1 MNKRLRDL
9 TADLLKTF
17 REQLEGGAGKESGAR
32 VGGVQHFDSSP
43 LPDKQEI
50 YRVLADVQF
59 LLFPGYFG
67 EPGLSFDA
75 IEEQIGYRVAH
86 VMERLRTQVLRE
98 SLHACRFPNPGCRHC
113 QDYAVLVA
121 ENLLAGLPGIRE
133 TLDVDV
139 QEAFKND
146 PAASSYDE
154 IIFSY
159 PGLEAITVYRVAH
172 LLVEQGLVLI
182 PRIMTEWAHARTGID
197 IHPGA
202 RIGPGFFI
210 DHGTGVVI
218 GETTDIGCNVT
229 LYQGVTLGA
238 LNFPRDAQGN
248 VIRRAKRHPTLEAGV
263 VIYAGATILGGNTV
277 IGHGSVIGGNVWLTE
292 SIPPNSR
299 VVMAKSDLSITPRK
313 PAPPTSPAPRAA
325 DIPSDP
331 SRGRRPA

>member
-1 MNKRLRDL
+1 MNKLLRQL
-9 TADLLKTF
+9 TADLLQTF
-17 REQLEGGAGKESGAR
+17 QGQREKI
-32 VGGVQHFDSSP
+32 QHFDSSP

-50 YRVLADVQF
+50 YRILADIQF

-75 IEEQIGYRVAH
+75 IEEQIGYRVAY
-86 VMERLRTQVLRE
+86 VFERLRTQTLRE
-98 SLHACRFPNPGCRHC
+98 SLHTCRFPNPSCKHC
-113 QDYAVLVA
+113 HDYAALVA
-121 ENLLAGLPGIRE
+121 QNLLAGLPALRE
-133 TLDVDV
+133 TLDLDV
-139 QEAFKND
+139 KAAFRND
-146 PAASSYDE
+146 PAASSFDE

-159 PGLEAITVYRVAH
+159 PGLEAITIYRVAH

-182 PRIMTEWAHARTGID
+182 PRIMTEYAHSKTGID

-248 VIRRAKRHPTLEAGV
+248 VIRRAKRHPTIETGV

-277 IGHGSVIGGNVWLTE
+277 IGSGSVIGGNVWLTE
-292 SIPPNSR
+292 SVPPNSR

-313 PAPPTSPAPRAA
+313 PTEPGPSAAPPPSAA
-325 DIPSDP
+325 NGSASRPP
-331 SRGRRPA
+331 SR